1 MARPIEMETLL
12 MATARNEMDRPSYQ
26 SVNDP
31 WRSKRE
37 RAYLGGLNWATRT
50 TGGWGRNQTKRL
62 KQDPINAPA
71 RQVD

>member
-50 TGGWGRNQTKRL
+50 TGATKQKKVGEGGAI
-62 KQDPINAPA
+62 KQKG
-71 RQVD
+71 

>member
-1 MARPIEMETLL
+1 MV
-12 MATARNEMDRPSYQ
+12 TARNEMDRPSYQ

-37 RAYLGGLNWATRT
+37 RESLFGGGLNWATRT
-50 TGGWGRNQTKRL
+50 TGATKQKKSGVGGRNQTKRL
-62 KQDPINAPA
+62 KQQDPINAPA